1 MSGGGIPDGSL
12 LVRLIR
18 GIGMHVS
25 ALFSGSV
32 TRKAA
37 DTTRMGI
44 SRLLSGS
51 AFFRWLSRDGAITAG
66 TDGSRVFGLQAVLL
80 QRLPEACA
88 GTLRRWPAF
97 AVPGITARAIGWLAD
112 RLHLLTALFLCV
124 VLLVPHGLWN
134 NLYSTLGVTVLFALL
149 LVREGSLSGPQIHVH
164 RTGGWFFLYML
175 FQVLSF
181 FSSVYP
187 ALSTRFLAFHGTDF
201 LLVLV
206 LVSCFRTIDELVTAV
221 EMVVC
226 AVSVSALYGVYQGIR
241 GVPVKA
247 SEVDTTLNDTGVGR
261 VFGFYDNPNNF
272 AEILILFLPFFAAL
286 FFASTGWKRK
296 VFYGIAA
303 VPPLVALLMTQS
315 RSGWGGLAVAMLVFA
330 VFLDWRLI
338 PVAAVA
344 GLLVFPFLPLFLR
357 QRVLSIF
364 NPADTSASFRTKIW
378 DTMWPVIR
386 DYWWT
391 GLGLG
396 NDAVMKIVAR
406 YTLYTPSVPLHCH
419 NVFLQTWVETGI
431 LGLLSLL
438 GFLGSLA
445 KRALR
450 AISLLGNM
458 TGHPMDPHPRLLVMA
473 GLAALSGILV
483 TSLVEYTWFYPRVML
498 LFWSVAGLLIAA
510 ITLGGDTVASGA
522 SASPPLP
529 EMSHEP

>member
-1 MSGGGIPDGSL
+1 MSGGGFPDGSL

-18 GIGMHVS
+18 GMRAHIS
-25 ALFSGSV
+25 ALSAGSA
-32 TRKAA
+32 TRRAT
-37 DTTRMGI
+37 DSVRGGL
-44 SRLLSGS
+44 SRLVSGS
-51 AFFRWLSRDGAITAG
+51 ALFRWLSRDGVIT
-66 TDGSRVFGLQAVLL
+66 TSTENSRIFGVQTVLL
-80 QRLPEACA
+80 QRLPKACGGA
-88 GTLRRWPAF
+88 LRQLPAF
-97 AVPGITARAIGWLAD
+97 AEPGMAARAIGWLVD

-124 VLLVPHGLWN
+124 VLLVPHGMWN
-134 NLYSTLGVTVLFALL
+134 NLYSTLGVTILFALL
-149 LVREGSLSGPQIHVH
+149 LVREGSRSGPQIHVR

-181 FSSVYP
+181 FGSIYP
-187 ALSTRFLAFHGTDF
+187 GLSTRFLAFHGTDF
-201 LLVLV
+201 LLVLL

-221 EMVVC
+221 ELVVC
-226 AVSVSALYGVYQGIR
+226 SVSVSAMYGVYQGIR

-272 AEILILFLPFFAAL
+272 AEVLILFLPFFTAL
-286 FFASTGWKRK
+286 FFASRGWKRR
-296 VFYGIAA
+296 VFYGLAA
-303 VPPLVALLMTQS
+303 LPPLIALLMTQS
-315 RSGWGGLAVAMLVFA
+315 RSGWGGLAAAMLLFA
-330 VFLDWRLI
+330 FFLDWRLI
-338 PVAAVA
+338 PLA
-344 GLLVFPFLPLFLR
+344 GVVGLAVFPFLPLFLR

-378 DTMWPVIR
+378 DTMLPVIR

-396 NDAVMKIVAR
+396 NDAVMKIAAR

-450 AISLLGNM
+450 TIVGIGRKPDAGV
-458 TGHPMDPHPRLLVMA
+458 DPHVRLFVMA
-473 GLAALSGILV
+473 GLSALAGILV

-498 LFWSVAGLLIAA
+498 LFWCVAGLLLAA
-510 ITLGGDTVASGA
+510 ISLGESV
-522 SASPPLP
+522 SPSQS
-529 EMSHEP
+529 ERQEPV